1 MRRQQDP
8 PDHTRLRS
16 LVNKAFTR
24 QAVNLL
30 EPRIRGLM
38 AVLLDDID
46 DPAGFDLM
54 KAVAN
59 PLPVTVI
66 AEMLGVP
73 PEDRTRFTVWSNQR
87 ARLIEPTITARERK
101 NADAAGQS
109 LNAYFLPIIKAR
121 RAEPKDD
128 IISAL
133 VHAEDVRMHDLRH
146 SCATWLDCPAA
157 RAIVNP

>member
-38 AVLLDDID
+38 AALLDDID

-66 AEMLGVP
+66 AEMLGV
-73 PEDRTRFTVWSNQR
+73 
-87 ARLIEPTITARERK
+87 
-101 NADAAGQS
+101 AAGRPR
-109 LNAYFLPIIKAR
+109 PIHGLVDHQGSAR
-121 RAEPKDD
+121 RPARPPQ
-128 IISAL
+128 IIFFPFCETA
-133 VHAEDVRMHDLRH
+133 
-146 SCATWLDCPAA
+146 
-157 RAIVNP
+157 

>member
-38 AVLLDDID
+38 AALLDDID

-54 KAVAN
+54 KAVA
-59 PLPVTVI
+59 I
-66 AEMLGVP
+66 AVRNVSGRRRWSKLNEWLG
-73 PEDRTRFTVWSNQR
+73 
-87 ARLIEPTITARERK
+87 
-101 NADAAGQS
+101 DASGGDVGS
-109 LNAYFLPIIKAR
+109 R
-121 RAEPKDD
+121 V
-128 IISAL
+128 AL
-133 VHAEDVRMHDLRH
+133 
-146 SCATWLDCPAA
+146 SSSY
-157 RAIVNP
+157 

>member
-38 AVLLDDID
+38 AALLDDID

-109 LNAYFLPIIKAR
+109 LNT
-121 RAEPKDD
+121 
-128 IISAL
+128 
-133 VHAEDVRMHDLRH
+133 
-146 SCATWLDCPAA
+146 SCRSSRLGAPSRKTTSSVPWYMQKTCEC
-157 RAIVNP
+157 

>member
-1 MRRQQDP
+1 MRRQLDP

-38 AVLLDDID
+38 AALLDDID

-66 AEMLGVP
+66 AEMLGVA
-73 PEDRTRFTVWSNQR
+73 PEDRARFTVWSN
-87 ARLIEPTITARERK
+87 K
-101 NADAAGQS
+101 
-109 LNAYFLPIIKAR
+109 
-121 RAEPKDD
+121 
-128 IISAL
+128 
-133 VHAEDVRMHDLRH
+133 
-146 SCATWLDCPAA
+146 AA
-157 RAIVNP
+157 RPPQIIFFPFCETA

>member
-1 MRRQQDP
+1 
-8 PDHTRLRS
+8 
-16 LVNKAFTR
+16 
-24 QAVNLL
+24 
-30 EPRIRGLM
+30 M
-38 AVLLDDID
+38 AALLDDID

-73 PEDRTRFTVWSNQR
+73 PEDRARFTVWSNQR

-133 VHAEDVRMHDLRH
+133 VHAEEGGDTL
-146 SCATWLDCPAA
+146 T
-157 RAIVNP
+157 RAISRYGVRTDIDAPAVRRSD